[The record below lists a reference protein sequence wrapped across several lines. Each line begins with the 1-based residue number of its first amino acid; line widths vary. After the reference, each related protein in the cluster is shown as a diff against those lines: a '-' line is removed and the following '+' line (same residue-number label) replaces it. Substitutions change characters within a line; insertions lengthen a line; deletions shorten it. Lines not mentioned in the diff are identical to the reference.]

1 MSDEKPTNLAMIFVE
16 SELAKTLD
24 KTELKKKHS
33 HFWKRGKSH
42 SSLKQAHALFVLM
55 L

>member
-33 HFWKRGKSH
+33 HF
-42 SSLKQAHALFVLM
+42 
-55 L
+55 